1 MTVLLLLSVLLST
14 YLIAANQNKENIV
27 IYNREAVITALL
39 YNAFL
44 CWLYAEGASLFDA
57 INSHTASIYW
67 CTIVLIQT
75 LLWFR
80 IRNKVS
86 LKNQAEHFVET
97 TKNLRTN
104 SKIISGFVVFL
115 ILFPLFIQAVTVPPN
130 NYDSHYYHLHRIL
143 AWINYSNL
151 DFFPTQHI
159 QQLYHNVFAEYMVLN
174 VYLLTGSDQFVNLIQ
189 YFAGTGSIIATTLL
203 ARQLG
208 MNRQGQF
215 LTAIILITLPIGIF
229 EMTSTQVDYIATFF
243 FISFLYF
250 GFKLISGYSLSTML
264 AMAGSLGFA
273 AFTKYPTL
281 FYALPFC
288 IYFGIQYLI
297 RYRIKKS
304 IWILSCIL
312 LCFAIIFTPFWQRNY
327 STFQNVLSPDESSV
341 FLTEKLPAEKF
352 GLRYSIS
359 GFLKNSSLHF
369 GLPVAAY
376 NTMIEDAIRQIHTL
390 IKVDI
395 NEPGLFQDA
404 FLVRYSVHEDTV
416 PNTLHFY
423 SIALL
428 SLSLLFIRGNSRIKL
443 FWTLGLIG
451 FVLFSSILKFQ
462 LWSTRTHLPFM
473 AMGTLLIAF
482 SLQSFNRTIRNLLV
496 LLFLLSS
503 QFYVFGNPS
512 KAMLP
517 LAYYGKK
524 VMGHLPVNLCLP
536 SSDRAKYFQPV
547 AANYYDLSIGDD
559 YGCYPLKSIPG
570 YSERIKI
577 INAFDQL
584 GYYENIKKTI
594 FEIPRDEA
602 YFLSQKSRYENYS
615 PFFPYITD
623 EQPHIGLITNKG
635 DGAYF
640 YQAALKAATGN
651 SATIDYIYFRKEFS
665 TLKNYQKA
673 FCYTYILS
681 DDQELALGLIPNE
694 QIDQLYLTQ
703 ELVLIKLKSAL
714 CRKYEY

>member
-14 YLIAANQNKENIV
+14 YLITANQNKENIV
-27 IYNREAVITALL
+27 IYNREAVVTALL

-44 CWLYAEGASLFDA
+44 CWLYAEGASLFDV

-67 CTIVLIQT
+67 CTIVLVQT

-86 LKNQAEHFVET
+86 FKNQVEHFVET
-97 TKNLRTN
+97 TKNLSTN
-104 SKIISGFVVFL
+104 EKIISSFVVLF
-115 ILFPLFIQAVTVPPN
+115 ILLPLFIQAVIVPPN

-189 YFAGTGSIIATTLL
+189 YFAGTGTIIATTLL

-250 GFKLISGYSLSTML
+250 GFKLISGYSLYTLL

-297 RYRIKKS
+297 KYRIKKS

-376 NTMIEDAIRQIHTL
+376 NTTIEDAIRQIHTL
-390 IKVDI
+390 IRVDI

-404 FLVRYSVHEDTV
+404 FMVRYSVHEDTV

-428 SLSLLFIRGNSRIKL
+428 SLSLLFIRGSSRIKL
-443 FWTLGLIG
+443 FWILGLIG

-482 SLQSFNRTIRNLLV
+482 SLQSFNRTIRNLVV

-503 QFYVFGNPS
+503 QFYVFGNPN
-512 KAMLP
+512 KPLLP

-536 SSDRAKYFQPV
+536 SSDRAKDFQPV
-547 AANYYDLSIGDD
+547 AGSYYDFSIADD

-602 YFLSQKSRYENYS
+602 YFLSQKSRYVNYS
-615 PFFPYITD
+615 PFFPYIT
-623 EQPHIGLITNKG
+623 ENQPPIGLITNKG

-640 YQAALKAATGN
+640 YQAALKAATGSN
-651 SATIDYIYFRKEFS
+651 ATIDYIYFRKEFS

-681 DDQELALGLIPNE
+681 DDQELALGLIPND
-694 QIDQLYLTQ
+694 QIDQLYQTQ
-703 ELVLIKLKSAL
+703 ELVLIKLKSEL
-714 CRKYEY
+714 CQKYEY